1 MNIFHRSFRY
11 PSRWLALILALAMPP
26 WATARASCDLERPAP
41 GCDPVS
47 LDRAMHMNDLQA
59 VGTHNSYKQA
69 MPPAE
74 LAAHRARVPRADGI
88 DYGHRPLG
96 EQLDRGART
105 LELDVYYDPHG
116 GYYAHPP
123 GALRKGYARSP
134 WSPTAT
140 RQMQQPGFKV
150 MHMADID
157 FRSSCQTFVVCLTII
172 RDWSHAHP
180 RHVPIMLLINAK
192 DGHSG
197 PGAVTPLR
205 FTEAAFDALD
215 AEIRTVLSPDDL
227 VTPDDVQG
235 SYPTLREAVRAG
247 HWPTLGAAR
256 GKEFFV
262 LDEDPPKV
270 ALYRGARRSLEG
282 RVMFINTD
290 EASPAAAYLTLN
302 DPQGQAARIA
312 RDVAAGYLVRTRA
325 DANTVEAR
333 RHDTRRREAA
343 FASGAQYIST
353 DYLWPDPRFGDYRV
367 QLPGEAAARCNPLRA
382 PACHAAAAGKHP

>member
-1 MNIFHRSFRY
+1 MSNTLTDLRRC
-11 PSRWLALILALAMPP
+11 ALAAVLVLLP
-26 WATARASCDLERPAP
+26 WTAALAACDLEVQAA
-41 GCDPVS
+41 GCDLAR
-47 LDRAMHMNDLQA
+47 LDRTLHMNDLQA
-59 VGTHNSYKQA
+59 VGTHNSYKRS

-74 LAAHRARVPRADGI
+74 LAAHRARDPRADGI

-96 EQLDRGART
+96 EQLDHGART

-123 GALRKGYARSP
+123 GALRKGYAHSP

-157 FRSSCQTFVVCLTII
+157 FRSSCQTFVACLTII

-192 DGHSG
+192 DDPEG
-197 PGAVTPLR
+197 PGAVAPLR

-215 AEIRTVLSPDDL
+215 AEIRSVLSPADL

-235 SYPTLREAVRAG
+235 RYPTLREAVRAG
-247 HWPTLGAAR
+247 HWPTLGQAR

-262 LDEDPPKV
+262 LDEHERKV
-270 ALYRGARRSLEG
+270 ALYRGARHSLEG

-290 EASPAAAYLTLN
+290 EDSPAAAYLTLN
-302 DPQGQAARIA
+302 DPLGEAARIR
-312 RDVAAGYLVRTRA
+312 RDVAAGYMVRTRA
-325 DANTVEAR
+325 DADTVEAR
-333 RHDTRRREAA
+333 RNDTRRRDAA

-353 DYLWPDPRFGDYRV
+353 DYLWPDPRFGAYRV
-367 QLPGEAAARCNPLRA
+367 QLPDAGAARRNPLRA
-382 PACHAAAAGKHP
+382 PACHATAGGHP

>member
-1 MNIFHRSFRY
+1 MKKTYSPHRY
-11 PSRWLALILALAMPP
+11 VLAFALMLLPCVSALA
-26 WATARASCDLERPAP
+26 ACDLEVSAP
-41 GCDPVS
+41 GCDLAL
-47 LDRAMHMNDLQA
+47 LDSTLHMNDLQM

-74 LAAHRARVPRADGI
+74 LAAHRARDPRADGI

-123 GALRKGYARSP
+123 GALRKGYTSSP
-134 WSPTAT
+134 WSPAAT
-140 RQMQQPGFKV
+140 RQMLQPGFKV
-150 MHMADID
+150 MHLADID
-157 FRSSCQTFVVCLTII
+157 FRSSCQTFVACLMII
-172 RDWSHAHP
+172 RDWSHEHP

-215 AEIRTVLSPDDL
+215 AEIHTVLSADDL
-227 VTPDDVQG
+227 ITPDDVQG
-235 SYPTLREAVRAG
+235 HYPTLRQAVLAG
-247 HWPTLGAAR
+247 HWPTLGQAR

-262 LDEDPPKV
+262 LDEDAPKV
-270 ALYRGARRSLEG
+270 ALYRGARHSLEG

-290 EASPAAAYLTLN
+290 EASPAAGYLTLN
-302 DPQGQAARIA
+302 DPQAEAARIK
-312 RDVAAGYLVRTRA
+312 RDVAAGYMIRTRA
-325 DANTVEAR
+325 DADTVEAR
-333 RHDTRRREAA
+333 RNDTRRRQAA
-343 FASGAQYIST
+343 FASGAQYISS
-353 DYLWPDPRFGDYRV
+353 DYLWPDLRFGDYLV
-367 QLPGEAAARCNPLRA
+367 QLPGGKAARCNPVRA
-382 PACHAAAAGKHP
+382 PACHAAVAGKHP

>member
-1 MNIFHRSFRY
+1 MHISPLRCL
-11 PSRWLALILALAMPP
+11 LAVALLLPP
-26 WATARASCDLERPAP
+26 WMVARAACDLEKPAP
-41 GCDPVS
+41 GCD
-47 LDRAMHMNDLQA
+47 LDRLDRTLHMNDVQA

-74 LAAHRARVPRADGI
+74 LAAHHAADPAGADGL
-88 DYGHRPLG
+88 DYGHRPLP

-123 GALRKGYARSP
+123 GALRKGYATSP
-134 WSPTAT
+134 WSPEAT

-150 MHMADID
+150 MHLADID
-157 FRSSCQTFVVCLTII
+157 FRSSCQTFVACLTII
-172 RDWSHAHP
+172 REWSHAHP

-197 PGAVTPLR
+197 PGAVTPLP

-215 AEIRTVLSPDDL
+215 AEIRSVLSAQDL

-235 SYPTLREAVRAG
+235 DYPTLRDAVRAG
-247 HWPTLGAAR
+247 HWPSLGQAR
-256 GKEFFV
+256 GKLFFV
-262 LDEDPPKV
+262 LDEHEVKV

-282 RVMFINTD
+282 RVMFVNTD
-290 EASPAAAYLTLN
+290 EDSPAAAYLTLN

-312 RDVAAGYLVRTRA
+312 RDVAAGYMVRTRA
-325 DANTVEAR
+325 DADTVEAR
-333 RHDTRRREAA
+333 RNDTHRRDAA
-343 FASGAQYIST
+343 FASGAQYVST
-353 DYLWPDPRFGDYRV
+353 DYMQADPRFGDYRV
-367 QLPGEAAARCNPLRA
+367 RLPGGLVARCDPKR
-382 PACHAAAAGKHP
+382 PACAGTGSAGHP

>member
-1 MNIFHRSFRY
+1 MKKPNPLHRY
-11 PSRWLALILALAMPP
+11 VVAVALTLLPWAPALAACGLEVP
-26 WATARASCDLERPAP
+26 TAGCDLAT
-41 GCDPVS
+41 
-47 LDRAMHMNDLQA
+47 LDGTLHMNDLQA

-74 LAAHRARVPRADGI
+74 LAAHRARDPRADGI

-105 LELDVYYDPHG
+105 LELDVYYDPRG

-123 GALRKGYARSP
+123 GALRKGYTRSP
-134 WSPTAT
+134 WSPAAT

-157 FRSSCQTFVVCLTII
+157 FRSSCQTFVACLMII
-172 RDWSHAHP
+172 RDWSHKHP

-192 DGHSG
+192 DGPSG

-215 AEIRTVLSPDDL
+215 AEIRTVLSATDL
-227 VTPDDVQG
+227 VVPDDVQG
-235 SYPTLREAVRAG
+235 NAPTLREAVRAG
-247 HWPTLGAAR
+247 HWPTLGQAR

-262 LDEDPPKV
+262 LDEDAPKV
-270 ALYRGARRSLEG
+270 ALYRGARHSLEG

-302 DPQGQAARIA
+302 DPQTEAARIR
-312 RDVAAGYLVRTRA
+312 RDVAAGYMIRTRA
-325 DANTVEAR
+325 DADTVEAR
-333 RHDTRRREAA
+333 RNDTRRREAA
-343 FASGAQYIST
+343 FASGAQYVST
-353 DYLWPDPRFGDYRV
+353 DYLWPDPRFGDYMVR
-367 QLPGEAAARCNPLRA
+367 LPGGESARCNPLRA

>member
-1 MNIFHRSFRY
+1 MRN
-11 PSRWLALILALAMPP
+11 LAPPRRCLLVAALLLLPWTAALA
-26 WATARASCDLERPAP
+26 ACDLEVQSP
-41 GCDPVS
+41 GCDLAV
-47 LDRAMHMNDLQA
+47 LDRTLHMNDLQA

-74 LAAHRARVPRADGI
+74 LAAHRARDPRADGI

-96 EQLDRGART
+96 EQLDHGART

-123 GALRKGYARSP
+123 GALRKGYAHSP
-134 WSPTAT
+134 WSPEAT

-157 FRSSCQTFVVCLTII
+157 FRSSCQTFVACLTII

-192 DGHSG
+192 DDPEG
-197 PGAVTPLR
+197 PGAVAPLR

-215 AEIRTVLSPDDL
+215 AEIRSVLSPADL

-235 SYPTLREAVRAG
+235 DYPTLRDAVRAG
-247 HWPTLGAAR
+247 HWPTLGQAR

-262 LDEDPPKV
+262 LDEHGRKV
-270 ALYRGARRSLEG
+270 ALYRGARHSLEG
-282 RVMFINTD
+282 RVMFVNTGED
-290 EASPAAAYLTLN
+290 SPAAAYLTLN
-302 DPQGQAARIA
+302 DPLGEAARIR
-312 RDVAAGYLVRTRA
+312 RDVAAGYMVRTRA
-325 DANTVEAR
+325 DADTVEAR
-333 RHDTRRREAA
+333 RNDTRRRDAA

-353 DYLWPDPRFGDYRV
+353 DYIWPDPRFGPYRV
-367 QLPGEAAARCNPLRA
+367 QLPDAGAARCNPLRA
-382 PACHAAAAGKHP
+382 PACHAAAAGGHP

>member
-1 MNIFHRSFRY
+1 MKKTYSPHRY
-11 PSRWLALILALAMPP
+11 VLAFALMLLPCVSALA
-26 WATARASCDLERPAP
+26 ACDLEVSAP
-41 GCDPVS
+41 GCDLAS
-47 LDRAMHMNDLQA
+47 LDSTLHMNDLQV

-74 LAAHRARVPRADGI
+74 LAAHRARDPRADGI

-123 GALRKGYARSP
+123 GALRKGYTSSP
-134 WSPTAT
+134 WSPAAT
-140 RQMQQPGFKV
+140 RQMLQPGFKV
-150 MHMADID
+150 MHLADID
-157 FRSSCQTFVVCLTII
+157 FRSSCQTFVACLMII
-172 RDWSHAHP
+172 RDWSHEHP

-215 AEIRTVLSPDDL
+215 AEIHTVLSADDL
-227 VTPDDVQG
+227 ITPDDVQG
-235 SYPTLREAVRAG
+235 HYPTLRQAVLAG
-247 HWPTLGAAR
+247 HWPTLGQAR

-262 LDEDPPKV
+262 LDEDAPKV
-270 ALYRGARRSLEG
+270 ALYRGARHSLEG

-290 EASPAAAYLTLN
+290 EASPAA
-302 DPQGQAARIA
+302 
-312 RDVAAGYLVRTRA
+312 GYMIRTRA
-325 DANTVEAR
+325 DADTVEAR
-333 RHDTRRREAA
+333 RNDTRRRQAA
-343 FASGAQYIST
+343 FASGAQYISS
-353 DYLWPDPRFGDYRV
+353 DYLWPDLRFGDYLV
-367 QLPGEAAARCNPLRA
+367 QLPGGKAARCNPVRA
-382 PACHAAAAGKHP
+382 PACHAAVAGKHP

>member
-1 MNIFHRSFRY
+1 MRKKNPPHRY
-11 PSRWLALILALAMPP
+11 ILAVALTLLP
-26 WATARASCDLERPAP
+26 WASALAACDLEVSAP
-41 GCDPVS
+41 GCDLVS
-47 LDRAMHMNDLQA
+47 LDSTLHMNDLQA

-74 LAAHRARVPRADGI
+74 LAAHRARDPRADGI

-96 EQLDRGART
+96 EQLDHGART

-123 GALRKGYARSP
+123 GALRKGYTSSP
-134 WSPTAT
+134 WSSPASW
-140 RQMQQPGFKV
+140 QMQQPGFKV
-150 MHMADID
+150 MHLADID
-157 FRSSCQTFVVCLTII
+157 FRSSCQTFVACLMII
-172 RDWSHAHP
+172 RDWSHKHP

-215 AEIRTVLSPDDL
+215 AEVHTVLSADDL
-227 VTPDDVQG
+227 ITPDDVQG
-235 SYPTLREAVRAG
+235 SYPTLREAVQAA
-247 HWPTLGAAR
+247 HWPTLGQAR

-262 LDEDPPKV
+262 LDEDAPKV
-270 ALYRGARRSLEG
+270 ALYRGTRHSLEG

-302 DPQGQAARIA
+302 DPQAEAARIR
-312 RDVAAGYLVRTRA
+312 RDVTAGYMIRTRA
-325 DANTVEAR
+325 DADTVEAR
-333 RHDTRRREAA
+333 RNDTRRRQAA

-353 DYLWPDPRFGDYRV
+353 DYLWPDPRFGDYLV
-367 QLPGEAAARCNPLRA
+367 QLPGGKAARCNPLRA
-382 PACHAAAAGKHP
+382 SACLAAVAGQHP

>member
-1 MNIFHRSFRY
+1 
-11 PSRWLALILALAMPP
+11 
-26 WATARASCDLERPAP
+26 
-41 GCDPVS
+41 
-47 LDRAMHMNDLQA
+47 
-59 VGTHNSYKQA
+59 
-69 MPPAE
+69 
-74 LAAHRARVPRADGI
+74 
-88 DYGHRPLG
+88 
-96 EQLDRGART
+96 
-105 LELDVYYDPHG
+105 
-116 GYYAHPP
+116 
-123 GALRKGYARSP
+123 
-134 WSPTAT
+134 
-140 RQMQQPGFKV
+140 
-150 MHMADID
+150 
-157 FRSSCQTFVVCLTII
+157 
-172 RDWSHAHP
+172 
-180 RHVPIMLLINAK
+180 MLLINAK

-197 PGAVTPLR
+197 PGAVTPLP

-247 HWPTLGAAR
+247 HWPTMGAAR

-270 ALYRGARRSLEG
+270 ALYRGARRTLEG
-282 RVMFINTD
+282 RVMFLNTD

-302 DPQGQAARIA
+302 DPQGEAARIA
-312 RDVAAGYLVRTRA
+312 RDVTAGYLVRTRA

-367 QLPGEAAARCNPLRA
+367 QLPGDAAARCNPLRA
-382 PACHAAAAGKHP
+382 PACHATVVGKHP

>member
-1 MNIFHRSFRY
+1 MLLGVLMLL
-11 PSRWLALILALAMPP
+11 PWTAALAD
-26 WATARASCDLERPAP
+26 CDLETPSP
-41 GCDPVS
+41 GCDLAT
-47 LDRAMHMNDLQA
+47 LDRTLHMNDLQA
-59 VGTHNSYKQA
+59 IGTHNSYKQT

-74 LAAHRARVPRADGI
+74 LAAHRARDPRADGI

-96 EQLDRGART
+96 EQLDHGART
-105 LELDVYYDPHG
+105 LEIDVYYDPKG

-123 GALRKGYARSP
+123 GALRKGYAHSP

-157 FRSSCQTFVVCLTII
+157 FRSSCQTFVACLTII

-192 DGHSG
+192 DGRSG

-215 AEIRTVLSPDDL
+215 AEIRSVLSPGDL

-235 SYPTLREAVRAG
+235 NHASLREAVLAG
-247 HWPTLGAAR
+247 NWPTLGQAR

-270 ALYRGARRSLEG
+270 ALYRGRRHSLEG

-290 EASPAAAYLTLN
+290 EDSPAAAYLTLN
-302 DPQGQAARIA
+302 DPQGETARIN
-312 RDVAAGYLVRTRA
+312 RDAAAGYMIRTRA
-325 DANTVEAR
+325 DADTVEAR
-333 RHDTRRREAA
+333 RNDTHRRDAA

-367 QLPGEAAARCNPLRA
+367 QLPDDAAARCNPQRVPGCKA
-382 PACHAAAAGKHP
+382 TAAGKHP

>member
-1 MNIFHRSFRY
+1 MKKTNRPHRY
-11 PSRWLALILALAMPP
+11 ILAFALMLLP
-26 WATARASCDLERPAP
+26 WAPVLAACDLEVPAR

-47 LDRAMHMNDLQA
+47 LDSTLHMNDLQA
-59 VGTHNSYKQA
+59 VGTHNSYKQP

-74 LAAHRARVPRADGI
+74 LAAHRARDPRADGI

-116 GYYAHPP
+116 GYYTHPP
-123 GALRKGYARSP
+123 GALRKGYTRSP
-134 WSPTAT
+134 WSPVAT

-157 FRSSCQTFVVCLTII
+157 FRSSCQTFVTCLMII
-172 RDWSHAHP
+172 HDWSRRHP

-192 DGHSG
+192 DGRSG

-215 AEIRTVLSPDDL
+215 AEIRTVLGAADL

-235 SYPTLREAVRAG
+235 DYPTLREAVRAG
-247 HWPTLGAAR
+247 RWPTLGAAR

-270 ALYRGARRSLEG
+270 ALYRGARHSLEG

-302 DPQGQAARIA
+302 DPQAEAARIG
-312 RDVAAGYLVRTRA
+312 RDVAAGYMIRTRA

-333 RHDTRRREAA
+333 RNDPRRREAA

-367 QLPGEAAARCNPLRA
+367 QLPGGEAARCNPLRA
-382 PACHAAAAGKHP
+382 PRCHAAAAGKHP

>member
-1 MNIFHRSFRY
+1 MRKKNPPHRY
-11 PSRWLALILALAMPP
+11 ILAVALTLLSWASALA
-26 WATARASCDLERPAP
+26 ACDLEVSAP
-41 GCDPVS
+41 GCDLVS
-47 LDRAMHMNDLQA
+47 LDSTLHMNDLQA

-74 LAAHRARVPRADGI
+74 LAAHRARDPRADGI

-96 EQLDRGART
+96 EQLDHGART

-123 GALRKGYARSP
+123 GALRKGYTSSP
-134 WSPTAT
+134 WSPPASW
-140 RQMQQPGFKV
+140 QMQQPGFKV
-150 MHMADID
+150 MHLADID
-157 FRSSCQTFVVCLTII
+157 FRSSCQTFVACLMII
-172 RDWSHAHP
+172 RDWSHKHP

-215 AEIRTVLSPDDL
+215 AEVHTVLSADDL
-227 VTPDDVQG
+227 ITPDDVQG
-235 SYPTLREAVRAG
+235 SYPTLREAVRTA
-247 HWPTLGAAR
+247 HWPTLGQAR

-262 LDEDPPKV
+262 LDEDAPKV
-270 ALYRGARRSLEG
+270 ALYRGTRHSLEG

-302 DPQGQAARIA
+302 DPQAEAARIR
-312 RDVAAGYLVRTRA
+312 RDVTAGYMIRTRA
-325 DANTVEAR
+325 DADTVEAR
-333 RHDTRRREAA
+333 RNDTRRRQAA

-353 DYLWPDPRFGDYRV
+353 DYLWPDPRFGDYLV
-367 QLPGEAAARCNPLRA
+367 QLPGGKAARCNPLRA
-382 PACHAAAAGKHP
+382 SACLAAVAGQHP

>member
-1 MNIFHRSFRY
+1 MKKTKSPHRY
-11 PSRWLALILALAMPP
+11 ILAVALMLLPWTPALA
-26 WATARASCDLERPAP
+26 ACDLEVPAP
-41 GCDPVS
+41 GCDLVS
-47 LDRAMHMNDLQA
+47 LDNTLHMNNLQA
-59 VGTHNSYKQA
+59 IGTHNSYKQA

-74 LAAHRARVPRADGI
+74 LAAHRARDPRADGI

-123 GALRKGYARSP
+123 GALRKGYTSSP

-157 FRSSCQTFVVCLTII
+157 FRSNCQTFVACLMII

-215 AEIRTVLSPDDL
+215 AEIRTVLSASDL
-227 VTPDDVQG
+227 VTPDDIQG
-235 SYPTLREAVRAG
+235 NYPTLREAVRAG
-247 HWPTLGAAR
+247 HWPTLGQAR

-270 ALYRGARRSLEG
+270 ALYRGARHSLEG

-302 DPQGQAARIA
+302 DPKAEATRIS
-312 RDVAAGYLVRTRA
+312 RDVAAGYMIRTRA
-325 DANTVEAR
+325 DADTIEAR
-333 RHDTRRREAA
+333 RNDTRRREAA

-353 DYLWPDPRFGDYRV
+353 DYLWPDPRFGDYSV
-367 QLPGEAAARCNPLRA
+367 QLPGGGVARCNPRGA
-382 PACHAAAAGKHP
+382 SACQATAAGTHP